1 MVTSK
6 RLFIYFY
13 FQFILSYRCLCL
25 IGGGK
30 YSGKTYLLRSLI
42 DLFTSDFNRLLSN
55 YDIHIKLLGICHN
68 RIVDILKNY
77 SPIRL
82 MKSRNRTLIPNV
94 EFHIENND
102 DIDYIKCQIK
112 KRRRFMHQLI
122 EIDFSEK
129 KNQSINIGSL
139 MIVVLASSQ
148 YVYTR
153 NLCSH
158 RRKFLINS
166 LNKTILSLKRALLG
180 IRQNSDRIRTGR
192 IEELL
197 LKIIY
202 SFFFS
207 FQ

>member
-1 MVTSK
+1 
-6 RLFIYFY
+6 
-13 FQFILSYRCLCL
+13 
-25 IGGGK
+25 
-30 YSGKTYLLRSLI
+30 
-42 DLFTSDFNRLLSN
+42 
-55 YDIHIKLLGICHN
+55 
-68 RIVDILKNY
+68 
-77 SPIRL
+77 

>member
-6 RLFIYFY
+6 NRNYFLSNSFDIFIN
-13 FQFILSYRCLCL
+13 RCLCL

-42 DLFTSDFNRLLSN
+42 DLLALDLNPLLST
-55 YDIHIKLLGICHN
+55 YDIYIKLLGICHN
-68 RIVDILKNY
+68 RIVDILQNY

-82 MKSRNRTLIPNV
+82 MKSMNWTLVPNV
-94 EFHIENND
+94 EFHIENDD
-102 DIDYIKCQIK
+102 DIDYITGQIK

-122 EIDFSEK
+122 EINFRE
-129 KNQSINIGSL
+129 KNQSRTMGSL

-166 LNKTILSLKRALLG
+166 LNKTILSFKRALIG
-180 IRQNSDRIRTGR
+180 IRQNPDRIRTGR
-192 IEELL
+192 RQEFC
-197 LKIIY
+197 Y
-202 SFFFS
+202 NHC
-207 FQ
+207 